1 MIIKIL
7 KKILYIL
14 GSIYQLFLLGH
25 DQPGDVALA
34 KTFFDGLLSPQG
46 VQIVTTRWYRELSGG
61 LIMRVLANY
70 LFNPVE
76 TSQEWSQKGLNVYSQ
91 TVFNE
96 EFAMNRI
103 FCVIFDA
110 INMLIGWGTYWA
122 IARYSS

>member
-1 MIIKIL
+1 
-7 KKILYIL
+7 
-14 GSIYQLFLLGH
+14 
-25 DQPGDVALA
+25 
-34 KTFFDGLLSPQG
+34 
-46 VQIVTTRWYRELSGG
+46 
-61 LIMRVLANY
+61 MRVLANY

-76 TSQEWSQKGLNVYSQ
+76 TSQEWSQKGLNIYSQ

-122 IARYSS
+122 IARYSSQNGGGKLFLKRLLWNAQSKILIPLVQYEKLPK

>member
-1 MIIKIL
+1 M
-7 KKILYIL
+7 
-14 GSIYQLFLLGH
+14 
-25 DQPGDVALA
+25 A

-61 LIMRVLANY
+61 LITRVLGNF
-70 LFNPVE
+70 LFFPTE
-76 TSQEWSQKGLNVYSQ
+76 TAQEWSTKGLNVYSQ

-96 EFAMNRI
+96 DFAMDRI
-103 FCVIFDA
+103 FCTIFDA

>member
-1 MIIKIL
+1 
-7 KKILYIL
+7 
-14 GSIYQLFLLGH
+14 
-25 DQPGDVALA
+25 
-34 KTFFDGLLSPQG
+34 
-46 VQIVTTRWYRELSGG
+46 
-61 LIMRVLANY
+61 MRVLANY

-122 IARYSS
+122 IARYSSQNGGGKLFSKIVRLEDYFGIHTLKFLIPLVQYEKLPK